1 VSFNNSPI
9 DLTAR
14 AHQAMLDAGFQPDFS
29 PEVMREAASAKPNPV
44 AGPAEKVQDLRG
56 LLWSSI
62 DNDTSRDLDQVEYAE
77 KLADGTT
84 RLLVGIADVD
94 ASVPAGSATD
104 QHAASETT
112 AVYASAAVFPM
123 LPDALSTDRTSL
135 LDDQERQAMVVELRI
150 ADSGEVTCHDVFRAR
165 IRNRAKLAYSSTGA
179 WLEGGS
185 PMPAAIARVPGMEAQ
200 LRLQADLAQKL
211 RNIRKEQGALTF
223 SSVEPMPVKDN
234 GQIKGL
240 AFSKHNIASDII
252 ESFMVAANVAM
263 AQYLK
268 EKHSLSIR
276 RVVRTPKR
284 WDRIQAI
291 AAEFGVKLPAQ
302 PDPRA
307 LSAFLDQR
315 KAADALHFP
324 DLSLSVVK
332 LLGAGEYI
340 VEHAGE
346 EHEGH
351 FGLAVQDYSHS
362 TAPNRRYADLIT
374 QRLLKAAADG
384 VPTSYNEAQLAQ
396 VAARCTDRED
406 AARKVE
412 RLMRKIVAANLLS
425 HQIGQE
431 FDGVITGATPKG
443 TYARLL
449 KFPAEG
455 MVVRGARGVD
465 VGDRVR
471 LRLTGVSVDK
481 GFIDFE
487 RK

>member
-1 VSFNNSPI
+1 
-9 DLTAR
+9 
-14 AHQAMLDAGFQPDFS
+14 
-29 PEVMREAASAKPNPV
+29 
-44 AGPAEKVQDLRG
+44 
-56 LLWSSI
+56 
-62 DNDTSRDLDQVEYAE
+62 
-77 KLADGTT
+77 
-84 RLLVGIADVD
+84 
-94 ASVPAGSATD
+94 
-104 QHAASETT
+104 
-112 AVYASAAVFPM
+112 
-123 LPDALSTDRTSL
+123 
-135 LDDQERQAMVVELRI
+135 
-150 ADSGEVTCHDVFRAR
+150 
-165 IRNRAKLAYSSTGA
+165 
-179 WLEGGS
+179 
-185 PMPAAIARVPGMEAQ
+185 
-200 LRLQADLAQKL
+200 
-211 RNIRKEQGALTF
+211 
-223 SSVEPMPVKDN
+223 
-234 GQIKGL
+234 
-240 AFSKHNIASDII
+240 
-252 ESFMVAANVAM
+252 
-263 AQYLK
+263 
-268 EKHSLSIR
+268 
-276 RVVRTPKR
+276 VRTPKR

-291 AAEFGVKLPAQ
+291 AAEFGAKLPAQ

-324 DLSLSVVK
+324 DLSLSIVK

-425 HQIGQE
+425 NQIGQE